1 MMKVLDIQR
10 MSTEDGPGL
19 RTTVFVK
26 GCPLA
31 CTWCHNPESIPVK
44 SHVEWIGVR
53 CIGCRICQSA
63 CPQHGITLD
72 EKGAHTASTCDACGT
87 CTRECPTQAMEM
99 KGVDYT
105 VDELYDIVV
114 KDRNFWG
121 ADGGVTLSGGEITLQ
136 WEDALEM
143 FKKLKAAGVHTAL
156 DTCGFCKQ
164 ETLEK
169 LLPYTDIVLYDL
181 KLFDEEEH
189 IRFTEQSNKIILSNF
204 EWLVD
209 AAKETG
215 TRIWVRTPI
224 IPGAT
229 DTDHNIRGLAGIVR
243 DRVER
248 WELCAFNNLCKDKY
262 ERLDKTWDFQ
272 DAGLITAARMD
283 ELLQIAK
290 DNGAPEA
297 VWTGATARME
307 GN

>member
-1 MMKVLDIQR
+1 

-44 SHVEWIGVR
+44 SHVEWLGVR
-53 CIGCRICQSA
+53 CIGCRICQDS
-63 CPQHGITLD
+63 CPQHGITMD
-72 EKGAHTASTCDACGT
+72 EKGVHTASICDACGT

-105 VDELYDIVV
+105 VDELYNIVI

-121 ADGGVTLSGGEITLQ
+121 EDGGVTLSGGEITLQ

-164 ETLEK
+164 DTLEK

-189 IRFTEQSNKIILSNF
+189 IKFTEQSNKIILANF